1 MSTAGWIALGG
12 LGLGVV
18 AIIILWV
25 RDYRSAKNV
34 HRATEVLA
42 DENAARARTQAA
54 AAIKEAERLAAEKVA
69 AADKEKKDAGIS
81 NLSGYLRRKHDKRG

>member
-1 MSTAGWIALGG
+1 VIAG
-12 LGLGVV
+12 LGIGFVTIL
-18 AIIILWV
+18 ILWI
-25 RDYRSAKNV
+25 RDHCSDKNV
-34 HRATEVLA
+34 GRAVENLA